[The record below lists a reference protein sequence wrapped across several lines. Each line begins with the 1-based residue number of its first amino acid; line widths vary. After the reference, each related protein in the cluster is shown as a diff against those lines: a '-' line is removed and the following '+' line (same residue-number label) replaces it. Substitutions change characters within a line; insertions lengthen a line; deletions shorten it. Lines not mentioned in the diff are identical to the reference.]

1 MNYGN
6 KFVVY
11 QFFLMDFE
19 DKMEYLIMQM
29 FKDNVINICMNLI
42 YEFICYVVRFIKDM
56 YVDI

>member
-1 MNYGN
+1 
-6 KFVVY
+6 
-11 QFFLMDFE
+11 
-19 DKMEYLIMQM
+19 M